1 VFLAAVDLNID
12 QESAVE
18 TRAMEILET
27 LRLVTTMLVL
37 SRQFGDPG
45 QVGRLA
51 VDLAVAA
58 KERDREAA
66 PGTLVMEVLEI
77 LRLATTKLVLSHQ
90 FGDPGRAG
98 PLVVDLAVEV
108 KKRDH
113 EAAPDRPAL
122 AERKIQTHATRSNA
136 RRWNLGATGLR
147 AIVALKSER
156 ELGTAH
162 DRIHDLS
169 VQKNSNSSKTAPA
182 RLKHHQSSLHRLRR
196 RKRQPMKLSETS
208 QMTSMRI
215 TRVENAFFSTLMETA
230 WTTLNMIKATK
241 LLI

>member
-1 VFLAAVDLNID
+1 VDLNID

-27 LRLVTTMLVL
+27 LILATTMLVL

-66 PGTLVMEVLEI
+66 PD
-77 LRLATTKLVLSHQ
+77 RL
-90 FGDPGRAG
+90 
-98 PLVVDLAVEV
+98 
-108 KKRDH
+108 
-113 EAAPDRPAL
+113 AL
-122 AERKIQTHATRSNA
+122 AEHKIQTHATRSNA
-136 RRWNLGATGLR
+136 HRWNLGATGLC

-156 ELGTAH
+156 ELGIAH

-196 RKRQPMKLSETS
+196 RKQQPMKLSETS
-208 QMTSMRI
+208 RMTSMKT

>member
-1 VFLAAVDLNID
+1 
-12 QESAVE
+12 
-18 TRAMEILET
+18 
-27 LRLVTTMLVL
+27 MLVL

-51 VDLAVAA
+51 VELAVAA
-58 KERDREAA
+58 
-66 PGTLVMEVLEI
+66 
-77 LRLATTKLVLSHQ
+77 
-90 FGDPGRAG
+90 
-98 PLVVDLAVEV
+98 

-169 VQKNSNSSKTAPA
+169 VQKNSNSSN
-182 RLKHHQSSLHRLRR
+182 SSGQTDRGSGREQCR
-196 RKRQPMKLSETS
+196 
-208 QMTSMRI
+208 
-215 TRVENAFFSTLMETA
+215 
-230 WTTLNMIKATK
+230 
-241 LLI
+241 